1 MSDERFEDA
10 VAVVTGAASGI
21 GRETAL
27 RFAAEGARVVV
38 ADIDADG
45 GAETVR
51 LATEAGGAA
60 AFERCDV
67 SRSDEVAAVV
77 DGAVERWGRID
88 AMVNNAG
95 VGGVRSRTAD
105 YPEPDWDKTLAVNAG
120 GVFYGTKHALRHMV
134 PAGRGAVV
142 NVASVAGIA
151 GFAGSVAYCASKH
164 AAVGVTRA
172 AALEVASK
180 GVTVNAVCP
189 VFTDTPMVDDLK
201 RYDPG
206 YGAKLEAVIPV
217 KRLGTVA
224 EIAAAIL
231 YLCGPDARFLTGLA
245 LPLDGGLTA
254 A

>member
-1 MSDERFEDA
+1 MPETRFQDA

-27 RFAAEGARVVV
+27 AFAREGARVVV
-38 ADIDADG
+38 SDVNEDG

-51 LATEAGGAA
+51 LIYEAGGAS
-60 AFERCDV
+60 AFTRCDV
-67 SRSDEVAAVV
+67 SDPGAVARLV

-95 VGGVRSRTAD
+95 VGGLRAPTASYPDDDWSR
-105 YPEPDWDKTLAVNAG
+105 TLAVNAG

-164 AAVGVTRA
+164 AAVGITRA
-172 AALEVASK
+172 AALEVARK

-189 VFTDTPMVDDLK
+189 VFTDTPMVDDIK
-201 RYDPG
+201 KYDPKLG
-206 YGAKLEAVIPV
+206 DRLEATIPV
-217 KRLGTVA
+217 GRLGTVA

>member
-1 MSDERFEDA
+1 MPDPRFEDT

-27 RFAAEGARVVV
+27 QFAREGARVVV
-38 ADIDADG
+38 ADVNEGG

-51 LATEAGGAA
+51 LVAEAGGAA
-60 AFERCDV
+60 VFERCDV
-67 SRSDEVAAVV
+67 SDAGEVAALV
-77 DGAVERWGRID
+77 DGAVEHWGRID
-88 AMVNNAG
+88 AMINNAG
-95 VGGVRSRTAD
+95 VGGLRAPTAD
-105 YPEPDWDKTLAVNAG
+105 YPDHDWEKTLAVNAG

-134 PAGRGAVV
+134 PAGRGSVV

-172 AALEVASK
+172 AALEVART

-189 VFTDTPMVDDLK
+189 VFTDTPMVDDIK
-201 RYDPG
+201 TYDP
-206 YGAKLEAVIPV
+206 KLGDTLERRIPV
-217 KRLGTVA
+217 GRLGTVA

-245 LPLDGGLTA
+245 LPLDGGITA

>member
-1 MSDERFEDA
+1 MPPRFQDT

-27 RFAAEGARVVV
+27 AFAREGARVVV
-38 ADIDADG
+38 SDVNEEG

-51 LATEAGGAA
+51 LAEAGGGDAV
-60 AFERCDV
+60 FTRCDV
-67 SRSDEVAAVV
+67 SEADDVAALV
-77 DGAVERWGRID
+77 DGAVGRWGRLD

-95 VGGVRSRTAD
+95 VGGVRAPTAEYPDGDWSR
-105 YPEPDWDKTLAVNAG
+105 TLAVNAG

-172 AALEVASK
+172 AALEVART

-201 RYDPG
+201 KHDPRLG
-206 YGAKLEAVIPV
+206 DVLEARIPV
-217 KRLGTVA
+217 GRLGTVA
-224 EIAAAIL
+224 EVAAAIL
-231 YLCGPDARFLTGLA
+231 YLSGPDGRFLTGLA

>member
-1 MSDERFEDA
+1 MSDRFSDT

-21 GRETAL
+21 GRETAVQ
-27 RFAAEGARVVV
+27 FAAQGARVVV
-38 ADIDADG
+38 SDVNEDG

-51 LATEAGGAA
+51 QIEDAGGQAV
-60 AFERCDV
+60 FQRCDV
-67 SRSDEVAAVV
+67 AQADQVAALA

-88 AMVNNAG
+88 AMINNAG
-95 VGGVRSRTAD
+95 VGGMRAPTQD
-105 YPEPDWDKTLAVNAG
+105 YPDDDWTLTMAVNAG
-120 GVFYGTKHALRHMV
+120 GVYYGTKHALRHMV
-134 PAGRGAVV
+134 PAGRGSVV

-164 AAVGVTRA
+164 AVIGVTRA
-172 AALEVASK
+172 AAMEAARK

-189 VFTDTPMVDDLK
+189 VFTDTPMVDNIK
-201 RYDPG
+201 KYDPKLG
-206 YGAKLEAVIPV
+206 DRLEATIPV
-217 KRLGTVA
+217 GRLGTVA

-231 YLCGPDARFLTGLA
+231 YLSGPDARFITGLA

>member
-1 MSDERFEDA
+1 MSDPRFNET

-21 GRETAL
+21 GRETA
-27 RFAAEGARVVV
+27 RQFAAEGARVLVSDV
-38 ADIDADG
+38 NEDG

-51 LATEAGGAA
+51 SIGEGGGEAV
-60 AFERCDV
+60 FMRCDV
-67 SRSDEVAAVV
+67 SDADAVARLV

-88 AMVNNAG
+88 VMVNNAG
-95 VGGVRSRTAD
+95 VGGTRAPTQD
-105 YPEPDWDKTLAVNAG
+105 YPDEDWARTLAVNAG

-164 AAVGVTRA
+164 AVVGVTRA
-172 AALEVASK
+172 AAMEAARK

-189 VFTDTPMVDDLK
+189 VFTDTPMVDDIK
-201 RYDPG
+201 KYDPKLG
-206 YGAKLEAVIPV
+206 DRLEATIPV
-217 KRLGTVA
+217 GRLGTVA
-224 EIAAAIL
+224 EIAAAVL
-231 YLCGPDARFLTGLA
+231 YLSGPDARFITGVA

>member
-1 MSDERFEDA
+1 MPDSRFTDT

-27 RFAAEGARVVV
+27 AFAREGARVVV
-38 ADIDADG
+38 SDVNADG

-51 LATEAGGAA
+51 QIAEAGGEAV
-60 AFERCDV
+60 FTRCDV
-67 SRSDEVAAVV
+67 SEPDEVAALV

-88 AMVNNAG
+88 AMINNAG
-95 VGGVRSRTAD
+95 VGGMRAPTAA
-105 YPEPDWDKTLAVNAG
+105 YPDADWARTLAVNAG
-120 GVFYGTKHALRHMV
+120 GVFYGTKHALRHMA
-134 PAGRGAVV
+134 PAERGAVV

-172 AALEVASK
+172 AAMEVARK

-189 VFTDTPMVDDLK
+189 VFTDTPMVDDIK
-201 RYDPG
+201 KYDPKLG
-206 YGAKLEAVIPV
+206 DRLEATIPV
-217 KRLGTVA
+217 GRLGTVA

-231 YLCGPDARFLTGLA
+231 YLCGPDARFITGLA